1 MRVAAAGAAFA
12 LLLTA
17 CTSSSPVA
25 SEPREATVTPVPTP
39 TAVPAPTATPTAVP
53 TSTPVPTPTPTPEPK
68 GLITD
73 TGVPVQILASLLEST
88 IVMTPCGRV
97 AEITGGEPLHGIR
110 VVLDPGHG
118 GPIDTGAVGPNGLVE
133 RDLNLDLSFATQAEL
148 EARGITVALT
158 RTFDYAT
165 ILATRAAFA
174 DALEVEALVS
184 IHHNAPNA
192 FASDVPGTEIFVQSD
207 SPDSRRLGEV
217 LYETVFDALAT
228 IEGIAWT
235 TAGDAGVVRVLNTEG
250 GDAYGMIRRPS
261 TPTALI
267 ELGYLSNASEAELFA
282 TPEYIE
288 LAAIALADGIEAY
301 LDTDEPGR
309 GWVEEPRVFNPN
321 RAPGQD
327 VCVDPPLD
335 ADDLAELEAAEG

>member
-17 CTSSSPVA
+17 CSSSSPVA
-25 SEPREATVTPVPTP
+25 SEPREATVTPVVTP
-39 TAVPAPTATPTAVP
+39 TVPPPTATPTATP
-53 TSTPVPTPTPTPEPK
+53 TPAPTPTPTPTPPPK

-73 TGVPVQILASLLEST
+73 TGVPVQILAPLLNST

-97 AEITGGEPLHGIR
+97 AEIVGGEPLHGIQ

-158 RTFDYAT
+158 RTADYAT

-174 DALEVEALVS
+174 DALGVDVLVS

-207 SPDSRRLGEV
+207 SPESRRLGEV
-217 LYETVFDALAT
+217 LYETVFDELAT
-228 IEGIAWT
+228 IDGVAWT
-235 TAGDAGVVRVLNTEG
+235 TAGDAGVLRVLNTEG
-250 GDAYGMIRRPS
+250 GDAYGMIRRPT

-267 ELGYLSNASEAELFA
+267 ELGYLSNASEAALFA

-301 LDTDEPGR
+301 LQSTETGR

-327 VCVDPPLD
+327 VCDDPPLD
-335 ADDLAELEAAEG
+335 AEDLAEAAADE

>member
-17 CTSSSPVA
+17 CSSSTPVA
-25 SEPREATVTPVPTP
+25 SEPREATVTPVVTPTAPPPTP
-39 TAVPAPTATPTAVP
+39 TPSVTPTPAPT
-53 TSTPVPTPTPTPEPK
+53 PTPTPTPEPK

-97 AEITGGEPLHGIR
+97 AEIVGGEPLHGIQ

-133 RDLNLDLSFATQAEL
+133 RDLNLELSFATQDQL
-148 EARGITVALT
+148 ESRGITVALT
-158 RTFDYAT
+158 RTADYAT

-174 DALEVEALVS
+174 DALGVDALVS

-217 LYETVFDALAT
+217 LYATVFDALAT
-228 IEGIAWT
+228 FDGVAWT
-235 TAGDAGVVRVLNTEG
+235 TAGDAGVLRVLSSEG
-250 GDAYGMIRRPS
+250 NDAYGMIRRPS

-267 ELGYLSNASEAELFA
+267 ELGYISNASEAELFSTA
-282 TPEYIE
+282 EYIE
-288 LAAIALADGIEAY
+288 LAAAALADGIEAY
-301 LDTDEPGR
+301 LDSDDPGR
-309 GWVEEPRVFNPN
+309 GWVEEPRVFDPN

-327 VCVDPPLD
+327 VCDDPPLD
-335 ADDLAELEAAEG
+335 AEDLAEAEATG

>member
-1 MRVAAAGAAFA
+1 M
-12 LLLTA
+12 
-17 CTSSSPVA
+17 
-25 SEPREATVTPVPTP
+25 TPVVTP
-39 TAVPAPTATPTAVP
+39 TAVPP
-53 TSTPVPTPTPTPEPK
+53 TSMPTVTPTPVPTPTPTPTPEPK
-68 GLITD
+68 ALITD

-97 AEITGGEPLHGIR
+97 AEIVGGVPLHDIR
-110 VVLDPGHG
+110 VVIDPGHG

-158 RTFDYAT
+158 RTADYAT

-174 DALEVEALVS
+174 DALGVDALVS

-228 IEGIAWT
+228 LDGVAWT

-250 GDAYGMIRRPS
+250 TDAYGMIRRPS

-301 LDTDEPGR
+301 LESDDAGR
-309 GWVEEPRVFNPN
+309 GWVDEPRVFNPN

-327 VCVDPPLD
+327 VCDDPPLD
-335 ADDLAELEAAEG
+335 AEDLAELEAAEG